1 MPGTKLCQAGGK
13 RIDKWIANKQSKELL
28 QAYSKLPRI
37 RGSLILRAVEGKNGG
52 SYYTMDIAI
61 QIAQWIDPYFAVQV
75 SSWTKEL
82 LLTGSVTLGKE
93 LSTQQLDLEWKN
105 KYLAVQQD
113 YEKLSLLHNSLK
125 FKRSYENL
133 QSKKDLKIYHL

>member
-1 MPGTKLCQAGGK
+1 MVSQ
-13 RIDKWIANKQSKELL
+13 WISPEFSVQVTCVMEELL
-28 QAYSKLPRI
+28 I
-37 RGSLILRAVEGKNGG
+37 
-52 SYYTMDIAI
+52 
-61 QIAQWIDPYFAVQV
+61 
-75 SSWTKEL
+75 
-82 LLTGSVTLGKE
+82 TGSVTLGKE
-93 LSTQQLDLEWKN
+93 LSSQQLDLEWKN